1 MIDIIKET
9 STTEYSGEKTAKKP
23 KYAAD
28 HHSFHINN
36 TTSLTKAQ
44 VQDINRLKRL
54 ESSQTSQL
62 HNLGVLGSEDK
73 LKLSSFQPHE
83 NDYHAKPFNGQEE
96 QPQYSYNLGA
106 SKNTSS

>member
-1 MIDIIKET
+1 MKLGNGAMIDIIKET

-83 NDYHAKPFNGQEE
+83 NDYHAKPFNG
-96 QPQYSYNLGA
+96 
-106 SKNTSS
+106 